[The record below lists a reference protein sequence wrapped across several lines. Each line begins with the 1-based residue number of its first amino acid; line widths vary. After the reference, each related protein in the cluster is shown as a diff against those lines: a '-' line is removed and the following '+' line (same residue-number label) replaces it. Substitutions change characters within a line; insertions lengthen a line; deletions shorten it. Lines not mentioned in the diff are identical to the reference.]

1 MDVAI
6 DPLGQI
12 FLGLTLAATAGLRA
26 WLPLLVVSI
35 LAYSNALV
43 INSELAWLASPN
55 AIAILVIATSLEI
68 LADKIPALDN
78 LLDSFSLLIKPIA
91 GALVMSSTIT
101 FTDPVVAIVLGIAAG
116 GIAAETVEVGKLGA
130 RLVANATTVGMAAP
144 VISVGEDAAA
154 VTGIT
159 LAFVMPYVIGAI
171 VLIILAILLWNLPRL
186 WRRRRK
192 ASETASD
199 G

>member
-12 FLGLTLAATAGLRA
+12 LLGLTLAATAGLRA